1 MSKEEIKLALKEAVE
16 HNPYKEDISKVS
28 LFGSYA
34 YGTPGTDSDV
44 DVLIEFKP
52 DAIVGFFKLARI
64 QRHMRESVGKKID
77 LLTPQAI
84 SKYFRDEVLQKA
96 ELIYGE

>member
-1 MSKEEIKLALKEAVE
+1 MSKEEIKQAIAKAVDK
-16 HNPYKEDISKVS
+16 NPYKDDIQKVS

-34 YGTPGTDSDV
+34 YGVPDANSDV

-52 DAIVGFFKLARI
+52 DAVVGYFKLARI
-64 QRHMRESVGKKID
+64 QRHMREFVGKKID

-84 SKYFRDEVLQKA
+84 SKYFREEVLNKA
-96 ELIYGE
+96 ELIYGK